1 MKRKKVIKAK
11 GKHSGRK
18 KGAKTIPRK
27 KKMDDLVES
36 QASEKIFLDKE
47 GRWFHE
53 GVEITHPLTVEL
65 FSRSVVKDPS
75 AGYRLQ
81 IGREWAKI
89 KIEDTP
95 YMIKTVEIQSNQVL
109 ILLNDKSVE
118 KLEPDTLWI
127 GKNNVLYCRVKN
139 GEYPA
144 RFLRPAYYQLMQA
157 LKEKDNKFYLEIGNQ
172 RIFLE
177 PFNEL
182 RAKA

>member
-1 MKRKKVIKAK
+1 MKKEKGKAK
-11 GKHSGRK
+11 IKPYGRK
-18 KGAKTIPRK
+18 KSAKTISRK

-53 GVEITHPLTVEL
+53 GVEITHPLTIEL

-75 AGYRLQ
+75 GGYRLQ

-89 KIEDTP
+89 KVEDTP
-95 YMIKTVEIQSNQVL
+95 YMIKTVEIQPNQVL

-127 GKNNVLYCRVKN
+127 GKGNVLYCRVKN

-144 RFLRPAYYQLMQA
+144 RFLRPAYYQQMQA

-172 RIFLE
+172 RIVLN
-177 PFNEL
+177 PLNKL
-182 RAKA
+182 